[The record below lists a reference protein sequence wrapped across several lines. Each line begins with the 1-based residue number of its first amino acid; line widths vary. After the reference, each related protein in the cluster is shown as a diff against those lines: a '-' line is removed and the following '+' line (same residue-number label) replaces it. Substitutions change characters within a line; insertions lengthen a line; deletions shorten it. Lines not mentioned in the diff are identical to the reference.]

1 MPRMARLIT
10 SARWG
15 HLALGI
21 KDRLVGV
28 EAVQVEGHRADAQTL
43 EWP

>member
-15 HLALGI
+15 HFALGI